1 VGDYKPQEIEA
12 KWQKRWEENRV
23 FESEAEVRDEAVASG
38 EWRVASE
45 GEEEGFNAEGAENA
59 KFAEEEKKTKKEE
72 KSKPAPLDPKAA
84 APPGKP
90 QAPQS
95 SQRRETRDPP
105 LQTKGGAPEEK
116 PKKRPKYYVLEMLP
130 YPSGTLHMGHMR
142 NYTIGDVVAR
152 VKRMKGFN
160 VIHPMG
166 WDAFGLPAENAA
178 IKNKTHPR
186 TWTNNNIAE
195 FQKVLRRFGFSYDWR
210 REISTCEPEYYRW
223 NQWFFL
229 RMLERGIA
237 YKKKSRV
244 NWCPKCC
251 TVLANEQV
259 VNGGYCWRHEDT
271 LVEARE
277 IEQWFLKTTAYAEQ
291 LLDDLK
297 LLEGGWPERV
307 ITMQR
312 NWIGKSIGAK
322 VWFEVAR
329 GEGDQGPATSDQE
342 ATDQKTSV
350 RDKIEVFTTR
360 IDTIYGASA
369 IILAPNHPLVEKLLG
384 WADAKSFHRTK
395 LAQMRQSSVKMED
408 IATAEKD
415 GFFTGRYAVN
425 PFNGEKV
432 PIWVGNFVVMEY
444 GTGAIMA
451 VPAHDQ
457 RDFEFAT
464 KFGLPI
470 PIVVEK
476 AVQSSKL
483 TVNSKGKE
491 KGVNAENAEFAEEEK
506 KTHDPPFAKDAKG
519 RPPGEER
526 PKEAYT
532 EYGVS
537 VNSGPYS
544 GLATTDAIEKM
555 AGDAEAKGF
564 GKKATI
570 FRLRDWGISRQ
581 RYWGTPIP
589 VIYCEKDGMVAVPD
603 KDLPVVL
610 PANPKLTGEGES
622 PLATDPEF
630 VNVKCPKC
638 GGAARRETDTMDTF
652 VDSSW
657 YFYRYCDPK
666 NDQAPFDSAKVG
678 YWFPIDQYIGGIT
691 HAILHLLYSR
701 FWCKVMRDIGLITHS
716 EPAARLFTQG
726 MVLKGGEAMSKSK
739 GNVVGAIDMAEKF
752 GADTGRL
759 YTLFAAPPEK
769 DLEWSEES
777 IEGSWRFLNRVYRL
791 IEKHSDA
798 VASGEWRV
806 ASGERTNAETQGAPV
821 ELQGKQRAEEKSRS
835 LATLGM
841 TSVVGGLTGSVNEKE
856 RGLLRKTHQTLRRVT
871 ADFETRWHFNSAIAQ
886 IMELTNAIYAAEES
900 VRPEVR
906 KEVLEILVLMLAP
919 MTPHLAEELWEMLGH
934 TGGLWKAGWPE
945 FNPELAKDEEVEVV
959 VQVNGRVRGK
969 MKVAAGTSQ
978 EEVLKPAQADVGVAA
993 HLTGKRVVKVIYVP
1007 DRLLNIVVG

>member
-1 VGDYKPQEIEA
+1 VGDYRPQEIET
-12 KWQKRWEENRV
+12 KWQKRWNENCV
-23 FESEAEVRDEAVASG
+23 FESDADVERPAIGDQKAGS
-38 EWRVASE
+38 
-45 GEEEGFNAEGAENA
+45 
-59 KFAEEEKKTKKEE
+59 KEKKTQ
-72 KSKPAPLDPKAA
+72 DPTFAKNA
-84 APPGKP
+84 
-90 QAPQS
+90 Q
-95 SQRRETRDPP
+95 
-105 LQTKGGAPEEK
+105 GGAPTGKHGSEDPPRRK
-116 PKKRPKYYVLEMLP
+116 PKYYVLEMLP

-152 VKRMKGFN
+152 VKRMKGYN

-178 IKNKTHPR
+178 IKNHTHPR
-186 TWTNNNIAE
+186 IWTNNNIAE
-195 FQKVLRRFGFSYDWR
+195 FQRVLRRFGFSYDWR

-229 RMLERGIA
+229 RMLERGLA
-237 YKKKSRV
+237 YRKKSRV

-277 IEQWFLKTTAYAEQ
+277 IAQWFLKTTAYAEQ

-312 NWIGKSIGAK
+312 NWIGKSTGAK
-322 VWFEVAR
+322 VWFAVAAEVAS
-329 GEGDQGPATSDQE
+329 GEK
-342 ATDQKTSV
+342 KTQDPSLNPKGGAPV
-350 RDKIEVFTTR
+350 TIEIFTTR

-369 IILAPNHPLVEKLLG
+369 IILAPNHPLVESLIARPGHAGLQTSATSAGEEESTGLKTRHY
-384 WADAKSFHRTK
+384 DAETDRRLAK
-395 LAQMRQSSVKMED
+395 LAAMKQTSVKMED

-425 PFNGEKV
+425 PFSGEKI
-432 PIWVGNFVVMEY
+432 PIWVANFVLMEY

-451 VPAHDQ
+451 VPAHDE
-457 RDFEFAT
+457 RDFEFAK
-464 KFGLPI
+464 KFGLAI
-470 PIVVEK
+470 PVVVE
-476 AVQSSKL
+476 AVEGS
-483 TVNSKGKE
+483 GRE
-491 KGVNAENAEFAEEEK
+491 KSRSLASQTPLGMTSGESAQAGVPVPLE
-506 KTHDPPFAKDAKG
+506 PF
-519 RPPGEER
+519 
-526 PKEAYT
+526 T
-532 EYGVS
+532 EYGIS
-537 VNSGPYS
+537 ANSGPYS
-544 GLATTDAIEKM
+544 GMRSGDAIEKM
-555 AGDAEAKGF
+555 ASDAEARGF
-564 GKKATI
+564 GKKETI

-589 VIYCEKDGMVAVPD
+589 VIYCEKDGMVPVPD
-603 KDLPVVL
+603 ADLPVVL
-610 PANPKLTGEGES
+610 PANPELTGEGQS

-638 GGAARRETDTMDTF
+638 GGPARREADTMDTF

-666 NDQAPFDSAKVG
+666 NDQAPFDPEKVR

-701 FWCKVMRDIGLITHS
+701 FWCKVMRDLGLIQHS

-726 MVLKGGEAMSKSK
+726 MVQKGGVAMSKSK
-739 GNVVGAIDMAEKF
+739 GNVVGAIEMAEKY

-777 IEGSWRFLNRVYRL
+777 IEGTWRFLNRVYRL
-791 IEKHSDA
+791 VEKGVAGIGERENEKKKIEKS
-798 VASGEWRV
+798 
-806 ASGERTNAETQGAPV
+806 
-821 ELQGKQRAEEKSRS
+821 EEKSRS
-835 LATLGM
+835 LASQTLLGM
-841 TSVVGGLTGSVNEKE
+841 TSAGEGAGDYSENEKA
-856 RGLLRKTHQTLRRVT
+856 LLRKAHQTLRRVT

-886 IMELTNAIYAAEES
+886 IMELTNAIYASES
-900 VRPEVR
+900 LVRAEVR
-906 KEVLEILVLMLAP
+906 NEVLEILVLLLAP

-934 TGGLWKAGWPE
+934 SGGLWTVRWPA
-945 FNPELAKDEEVEVV
+945 FNAELAKDEEVEIV
-959 VQVNGRVRGK
+959 VQVLGKVRGRV
-969 MKVAAGTSQ
+969 KVAAGASE
-978 EEVLKPAQADVGVAA
+978 EEVVGLAKADAGVAG
-993 HLTGKRVVKVIYVP
+993 HLVGKTIAKVIFVR
-1007 DRLLNIVVG
+1007 DKLVNIVVG